1 MDQGAGVPGFPFS
14 DWVADR
20 WQARPILRRARQ
32 AASFAI
38 VGLLLTL
45 GSATT
50 QAHRGH
56 DLPDGVAEA
65 GGGPTR
71 SIAGWTDFCRRMPD
85 ECAIDPGEP
94 KVIPLTLAVW
104 RTLRSV
110 NARVN
115 ARIKP
120 MTDLSHWGVTDRW
133 DFPDDG
139 FGDCEDYQ
147 LLKRRMLAERGLPR
161 RALLMTVVID
171 EINEGHA
178 VLTVRTDRGDFIL
191 DNKTDEIRSWKRVPY
206 SFIKRAGQDGTAWV
220 SLEDTDKDKSRNP
233 GVGAKVATA
242 EP

>member
-1 MDQGAGVPGFPFS
+1 M
-14 DWVADR
+14 
-20 WQARPILRRARQ
+20 
-32 AASFAI
+32 

-50 QAHRGH
+50 HAHRGR
-56 DLPDGVAEA
+56 DLPDGVAA
-65 GGGPTR
+65 ATGGEPTR
-71 SIAGWTDFCRRMPD
+71 SIAGWTDFCRRMPE
-85 ECAIDPGEP
+85 ECAVDPGEP
-94 KVIPLTLAVW
+94 RAIPLTLAVW

-110 NARVN
+110 NTRVN
-115 ARIKP
+115 ARIRP
-120 MTDLSHWGVTDRW
+120 MTDLAHWGVTDRW

-147 LLKRRMLAERGLPR
+147 LLKRRMLVERGLPR

-191 DNKTDEIRSWKRVPY
+191 DNKTDEIRPWKRVPY
-206 SFIKRAGQDGTAWV
+206 TFIKRAGQEGPAWV
-220 SLEDTDKDKSRNP
+220 SLEETDKDRNRRP
-233 GVGAKVATA
+233 SMDAKVATA